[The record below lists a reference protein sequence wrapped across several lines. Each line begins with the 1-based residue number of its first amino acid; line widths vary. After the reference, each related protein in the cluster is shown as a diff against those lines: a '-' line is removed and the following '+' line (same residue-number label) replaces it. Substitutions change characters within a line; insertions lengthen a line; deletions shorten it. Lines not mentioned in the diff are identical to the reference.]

1 MREFLGTAD
10 FFTLWIPG
18 FAELA
23 RPLYTNTKETENF
36 SWTKE
41 HQGAFEKIEETL
53 VSAPALGL
61 PGITKPFHLFV
72 DEHKGVAK
80 GVLVQTLGPW
90 KRPEVYLSKRLDS
103 VASGWPPCLRITAA
117 TALLVKDAKLTMWQN
132 LMVTT
137 PHAIKGALKQPPD
150 RWLSN
155 AQVTHFQSLLMNPG

>member
-1 MREFLGTAD
+1 MREFLGTTD

-41 HQGAFEKIEETL
+41 HQGAFEKIKEAL

-61 PGITKPFHLFV
+61 PDITKPFHLFV

-90 KRPEVYLSKRLDS
+90 KRLDS
-103 VASGWPPCLRITAA
+103 VASGWPPCLRIIAA
-117 TALLVKDAKLTMWQN
+117 TALLVKDAVKLTGGKFGGDY
-132 LMVTT
+132 TACHRGG
-137 PHAIKGALKQPPD
+137 P
-150 RWLSN
+150 
-155 AQVTHFQSLLMNPG
+155 